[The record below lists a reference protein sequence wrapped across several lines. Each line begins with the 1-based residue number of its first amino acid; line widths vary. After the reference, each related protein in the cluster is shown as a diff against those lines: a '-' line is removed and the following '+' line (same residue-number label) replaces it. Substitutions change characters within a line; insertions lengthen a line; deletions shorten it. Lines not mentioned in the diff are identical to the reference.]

1 MLALIMDRRI
11 FNLKTDYTG
20 NTVKTWQTS
29 NRHYKQYRQYR
40 LGIKVRFAAPA
51 MFYSDCMGTSYFMLR
66 FTFSRLRSQFL
77 NFTACTRGSKKHW
90 PDLKCTF
97 GFVPRNIA
105 SKIQQ
110 LYSKIIVGESLGNN
124 CWIVIIFLVIIQLKK
139 IVKHIFWEL

>member
-11 FNLKTDYTG
+11 FSLKTDYTG

-40 LGIKVRFAAPA
+40 LWIKVRFVTPA
-51 MFYSDCMGTSYFMLR
+51 MFYSDFMGTSYFMLR

-124 CWIVIIFLVIIQLKK
+124 CWIVIIFLAIIQLKK